1 MELSAVER
9 DEMALG
15 TGVSRRV
22 MAARLITGLL
32 QGVLLYWLYRAGK
45 GGAWPATAPYLMVPL
60 MMLALFLPVLLV
72 SSIGH
77 MPARKA
83 AAWLATAF
91 LVILAMALHDAWRGH
106 HGYPM
111 FDSWAARRV
120 YSPSQ
125 ILALCSVPFFFIAQS
140 LVLSGVHDRRR
151 VASYGTYFEIAWK
164 LGVQLLF
171 SVFFVGALFMVLFMG
186 GALFKLIK
194 LTFLE
199 QLLREAWFNV
209 PVIFTAFSCAM
220 HITDVR
226 PAIVRGIRTLLL
238 VLMSWILP
246 GAAIIVTGFLCSLR
260 FTGLQALWE
269 TRHATSVLLSAVL
282 VLVVLINAA
291 FQNGEA
297 VAGVQTIVRLS
308 TRAACILIFPL
319 TVIGIYALGLRVAQY
334 GWTTDR
340 IIAAA
345 CLLVASCYAIGYA
358 WAAYQYDTWLRPL
371 APVNVTAAFLVIA
384 VMLALFT
391 PIADPARISVNS
403 QMARLESGKTAPG
416 QFDFRYLRFEGGRY
430 GKAALERLKQWS
442 TGPDAATVRREAA
455 LALAL
460 TDNQRWTGNKLAAVP
475 ISVEENVT
483 AWPAGAKLPASF
495 VSQKWEAVA
504 DDGKPNC
511 LNSKKG
517 RCDGFMIDMTGD
529 GVDEVLLIDVSDGDN
544 ALMAQ
549 GPDGSWRLIG
559 TINYQY
565 SRCKPLLEKL
575 KSGDFSVVAPNLREL
590 EVGGQRVG
598 LVLRPALPDAGCK
611 AIK

>member
-15 TGVSRRV
+15 AGVSRRV

-45 GGAWPATAPYLMVPL
+45 DGAWPATAPYLVVPL

-77 MPARKA
+77 MSARKT
-83 AAWLATAF
+83 AAWLATAS

-111 FDSWAARRV
+111 FDNWAERRV

-151 VASYGTYFEIAWK
+151 VAAYGTYFEIAWK

-171 SVFFVGALFMVLFMG
+171 SAFFVGALFMVLFMG
-186 GALFKLIK
+186 SALFKLIK
-194 LTFLE
+194 LNFLE

-209 PVIFTAFSCAM
+209 PVVFTAFSCAM

-246 GAAIIVTGFLCSLR
+246 VAAIIVTGFLCSLP

-269 TRHATSVLLSAVL
+269 TRHATSVLLSAVV

-319 TVIGIYALGLRVAQY
+319 TVIGIYALALRVAQY

-371 APVNVTAAFLVIA
+371 AAVNVTAAFLTIA

-403 QMARLESGKTAPG
+403 QMARLESGKTAPSG
-416 QFDFRYLRFEGGRY
+416 YSPICAPGR
-430 GKAALERLKQWS
+430 
-442 TGPDAATVRREAA
+442 
-455 LALAL
+455 
-460 TDNQRWTGNKLAAVP
+460 
-475 ISVEENVT
+475 
-483 AWPAGAKLPASF
+483 
-495 VSQKWEAVA
+495 
-504 DDGKPNC
+504 
-511 LNSKKG
+511 
-517 RCDGFMIDMTGD
+517 
-529 GVDEVLLIDVSDGDN
+529 
-544 ALMAQ
+544 
-549 GPDGSWRLIG
+549 
-559 TINYQY
+559 
-565 SRCKPLLEKL
+565 
-575 KSGDFSVVAPNLREL
+575 
-590 EVGGQRVG
+590 
-598 LVLRPALPDAGCK
+598 RPA
-611 AIK
+611 

>member
-45 GGAWPATAPYLMVPL
+45 DGVWPATAPYLAVPL

-77 MPARKA
+77 MPARKT
-83 AAWLATAF
+83 AAWLATAS

-106 HGYPM
+106 HGYPI
-111 FDSWAARRV
+111 FDNWAERRV

-171 SVFFVGALFMVLFMG
+171 SAFFVGALFMVLFMG
-186 GALFKLIK
+186 SALFKLIK
-194 LTFLE
+194 LNFLE
-199 QLLREAWFNV
+199 ELLREAWFNV
-209 PVIFTAFSCAM
+209 PVVFTAFSCAM

-246 GAAIIVTGFLCSLR
+246 VAAIIVTGFLCSLP

-269 TRHATSVLLSAVL
+269 TRHATSVLLAAVV

-308 TRAACILIFPL
+308 TRASCILIFPL
-319 TVIGIYALGLRVAQY
+319 TAIGIYALGLRVAQY

-430 GKAALERLKQWS
+430 GREALERLKQRS
-442 TGPDAATVRREAA
+442 GGSDAAMVRAEAA
-455 LALAL
+455 RVLAFA
-460 TDNQRWTGNKLAAVP
+460 DHERWSSLKPPGVT
-475 ISVEENVT
+475 IDVEGQVT

-495 VSQKWEAVA
+495 VSQKWQDVA
-504 DDGKPNC
+504 DERKPDC
-511 LNSKKG
+511 LGSKNSK
-517 RCDGFMIDMTGD
+517 CDGFVIDLTGD
-529 GVDEVLLIDVSDGDN
+529 GLDDVLLINSSSGNN

-549 GPDGSWRLIG
+549 DAEGKWGSVGSISYK
-559 TINYQY
+559 I
-565 SRCKPLLEKL
+565 SRCQPLIEKL
-575 KSGDFSVVAPNLREL
+575 KSGDFRVIAPKMREL
-590 EVGGQRVG
+590 EIGGQRVG
-598 LVLRPALPDAGCK
+598 VNMEPVLPDGGCRPVK
-611 AIK
+611 

>member
-1 MELSAVER
+1 
-9 DEMALG
+9 
-15 TGVSRRV
+15 
-22 MAARLITGLL
+22 MAARLIAGLL

-45 GGAWPATAPYLMVPL
+45 DGVWPATAPYLIVPL

-77 MPARKA
+77 MQPRKA
-83 AAWLATAF
+83 AAWLATAS

-111 FDSWAARRV
+111 FDNWADRRV

-140 LVLSGVHDRRR
+140 LVLSGVHDQRR
-151 VASYGTYFEIAWK
+151 VASYGTYFETAWK

-186 GALFKLIK
+186 SALFKLIK

-199 QLLREAWFNV
+199 HLLRQAWFNV
-209 PVIFTAFSCAM
+209 PVFFTAFSCAM

-246 GAAIIVTGFLCSLR
+246 VAAIIVTGFLCSLP

-269 TRHATSVLLSAVL
+269 TRHATSVLLSAVV

-334 GWTTDR
+334 GWSTDR

-345 CLLVASCYAIGYA
+345 CLLVASCYAVGYA

-371 APVNVTAAFLVIA
+371 APVNVSAAFLVIT

-391 PIADPARISVNS
+391 PVADPARISVNS
-403 QMARLESGKTAPG
+403 QMARLESGKAAVG

-430 GKAALERLKQWS
+430 GKDALERLKQWS
-442 TGPDAATVRREAA
+442 AGPDAASVRREATLA
-455 LALAL
+455 LALA
-460 TDNQRWTGNKLAAVP
+460 DNQRWSGNKLAAVP

-483 AWPAGAKLPASF
+483 AWPASAKLPASF
-495 VSQKWEAVA
+495 VAQKWEAVA
-504 DDGKPNC
+504 DDRKPNC

-517 RCDGFMIDMTGD
+517 RCDGFMIDITGD
-529 GVDEVLLIDVSDGDN
+529 GADEVLLIDMNSGDN
-544 ALMAQ
+544 ALMSQ
-549 GPDGSWRLIG
+549 SPDGSWGSIG
-559 TINYQY
+559 SINYAY
-565 SRCKPLLEKL
+565 ARCQPLLDKL
-575 KSGDFSVVAPNLREL
+575 KSGDFSVVAPRVREL
-590 EVGGQRVG
+590 DVGGQRVPV
-598 LVLRPALPDAGCK
+598 LVRPELSHASCK
-611 AIK
+611 AIE

>member
-22 MAARLITGLL
+22 MAARLATGLL
-32 QGVLLYWLYRAGK
+32 QGVLLYWLYRAAKDGV
-45 GGAWPATAPYLMVPL
+45 WPATAQYLMVPL

-72 SSIGH
+72 STLGH
-77 MPARKA
+77 MSARKG
-83 AAWLATAF
+83 AAWLTAAA

-111 FDSWAARRV
+111 FGNQADRGV
-120 YSPSQ
+120 YAPSQ

-140 LVLSGVHDRRR
+140 LVLAGVHDRRW
-151 VASYGTYFEIAWK
+151 VAGYGAYFEIAWK

-171 SVFFVGALFMVLFMG
+171 SVFFVGALFVVLFMG
-186 GALFKLIK
+186 SALFKLIK
-194 LTFLE
+194 LDFLQE
-199 QLLREAWFNV
+199 LLKEAWFNV
-209 PVIFTAFSCAM
+209 PVVFTAFSCAM

-246 GAAIIVTGFLCSLR
+246 VAAIIVTGFLCSLP

-269 TRHATSVLLSAVL
+269 TRHATSVLLSAVV

-297 VAGVQTIVRLS
+297 VAGVATIVRLS

-319 TVIGIYALGLRVAQY
+319 TVIGIYALALRVAQY

-358 WAAYQYDTWLRPL
+358 WAAYQYDTWLHPL
-371 APVNVTAAFLVIA
+371 AAVNVTAAFLVIA

-391 PIADPARISVNS
+391 PIVDPARISVNS
-403 QMARLESGKTAPG
+403 QMARLESGKTAVG

-442 TGPDAATVRREAA
+442 AGSDAASVRREAA

-460 TDNQRWTGNKLAAVP
+460 ADNQRWLPRKLAAEP
-475 ISVEENVT
+475 ISVGENVT
-483 AWPAGAKLPASF
+483 VWPSGAALPASF
-495 VSQKWEAVA
+495 VSQKWEEVA
-504 DDGKPNC
+504 DDRKPAC

-517 RCDGFMIDMTGD
+517 RCDGFMIDMAGD
-529 GVDEVLLIDVSDGDN
+529 GANEVLLIDMAGGDN

-549 GPDGSWRLIG
+549 GPDGSWGSIG
-559 TINYQY
+559 SLNYQY
-565 SRCKPLLEKL
+565 SRCKPLLDKL
-575 KSGDFSVVAPNLREL
+575 KSGEFSVVAPKVKEL

-598 LVLRPALPDAGCK
+598 VRMRPELSQAGCK
-611 AIK
+611 DIK

>member
-15 TGVSRRV
+15 SSASRRV
-22 MAARLITGLL
+22 MAVRLITGLL
-32 QGVLLYWLYRAGK
+32 QGALLYWLYRAGK
-45 GGAWPATAPYLMVPL
+45 DGVWPATAPYLIVPL

-77 MPARKA
+77 LPPRKA
-83 AAWLATAF
+83 AGWLATAS

-111 FDSWAARRV
+111 FDNWADRRV

-151 VASYGTYFEIAWK
+151 VASYGTYFETAWK

-171 SVFFVGALFMVLFMG
+171 SAFFVGALFMVLFMG
-186 GALFKLIK
+186 SALFKLIK
-194 LTFLE
+194 LNFLE
-199 QLLREAWFNV
+199 LLLREAWFNV

-246 GAAIIVTGFLCSLR
+246 VAAIIVTGFLCSLP

-269 TRHATSVLLSAVL
+269 TRHATSVLLSAVV

-371 APVNVTAAFLVIA
+371 APVNVTAAFLVIV

-403 QMARLESGKTAPG
+403 QMARLESGKTAVG

-430 GKAALERLKQWS
+430 GKDALERLKQWS
-442 TGPDAATVRREAA
+442 SGTDAASVRREAA
-455 LALAL
+455 LVLAL
-460 TDNQRWTGNKLAAVP
+460 KDSQRWSGNKLAAVP

-495 VSQKWEAVA
+495 VSQKWETVVNEA
-504 DDGKPNC
+504 KPDC

-529 GVDEVLLIDVSDGDN
+529 GVDEVLLIDVASGDN

-549 GPDGSWRLIG
+549 RPDGSWGLIG

-565 SRCKPLLEKL
+565 SHCKPLLEKL
-575 KSGDFSVVAPNLREL
+575 KAGTFSVVESKVREL
-590 EVGGQRVG
+590 EVAGQRVG
-598 LVLRPALPDAGCK
+598 LIMLPVSPEAGCK

>member
-15 TGVSRRV
+15 TGASRRV
-22 MAARLITGLL
+22 MAVRLVTGLL

-45 GGAWPATAPYLMVPL
+45 DGVWPATAQYLMVPL

-77 MPARKA
+77 MPARKT
-83 AAWLATAF
+83 AAWLATAS
-91 LVILAMALHDAWRGH
+91 LLIGAMALHDAWRGH

-111 FDSWAARRV
+111 FDNWADRRV
-120 YSPSQ
+120 YAPSQ
-125 ILALCSVPFFFIAQS
+125 ILALCSVPFFFVAQA
-140 LVLSGVHDRRR
+140 LVLAGVHDQRR
-151 VASYGTYFEIAWK
+151 VAGYGTYFETAWK

-171 SVFFVGALFMVLFMG
+171 SAFFVGALFMVLFMG
-186 GALFKLIK
+186 SALFKLIK
-194 LTFLE
+194 LNFLE
-199 QLLREAWFNV
+199 ELLRQSWFNV
-209 PVIFTAFSCAM
+209 PVAFTAFACAM

-246 GAAIIVTGFLCSLR
+246 VAAIIVAGFLCSLP

-269 TRHATSVLLSAVL
+269 TRHATSVLLSAVV

-371 APVNVTAAFLVIA
+371 AAVNVTAAFLAIA
-384 VMLALFT
+384 VVLALFT

-403 QMARLESGKTAPG
+403 QMARLESGKAAVG

-430 GKAALERLKQWS
+430 GKAALDRLKQWS
-442 TGPDAATVRREAA
+442 AGPDAAAVRREAA

-460 TDNQRWTGNKLAAVP
+460 ADNQRWSGNKLAAVP

-483 AWPAGAKLPASF
+483 AWPAGARLPASF
-495 VSQKWEAVA
+495 VSQKWEQVA
-504 DDGKPNC
+504 DDSKPNC

-529 GVDEVLLIDVSDGDN
+529 GVDEVLLIDGNGGDN

-549 GPDGSWRLIG
+549 GPDGSWRSIG
-559 TINYQY
+559 SIDYQY
-565 SRCKPLLEKL
+565 SRCKPLVEKL
-575 KSGDFSVVAPNLREL
+575 RSGDFSVVAPTVREL

-598 LVLRPALPDAGCK
+598 MVMHPAPRDGGCK
-611 AIK
+611 AIR

>member
-22 MAARLITGLL
+22 MAARLVTGLL

-45 GGAWPATAPYLMVPL
+45 EGLWPATAPYLAVPL

-72 SSIGH
+72 SSVGH

-83 AAWLATAF
+83 AAWLAAAS

-111 FDSWAARRV
+111 FDNWTERRV

-151 VASYGTYFEIAWK
+151 VASYGTYFEVAWK

-186 GALFKLIK
+186 SALFKLIK
-194 LTFLE
+194 LNFLE
-199 QLLREAWFNV
+199 QLLTEAWFNV
-209 PVIFTAFSCAM
+209 PVVFTAFSCAM

-246 GAAIIVTGFLCSLR
+246 VAAVIVTGFLCSLP

-269 TRHATSVLLSAVL
+269 TRHATSVLLAAVV

-291 FQNGEA
+291 FQNGDA
-297 VAGVQTIVRLS
+297 AAGVQAIVRLS

-319 TVIGIYALGLRVAQY
+319 TAIGIYALGLRVAQY

-403 QMARLESGKTAPG
+403 QMARLESGKTAVG
-416 QFDFRYLRFEGGRY
+416 QFDFRFLRFEGGRY
-430 GKAALERLKQWS
+430 GKAALERLEHWS
-442 TGPDAATVRREAA
+442 AGGDVALVRAEAA
-455 LALAL
+455 RMLALA
-460 TDNQRWTGNKLAAVP
+460 DHERWPTPRPSGAP
-475 ISVEENVT
+475 IDVEGHVT
-483 AWPAGAKLPASF
+483 AWPSGARLPASF
-495 VSQKWEAVA
+495 VSQRWQDVA
-504 DDGKPNC
+504 DDQKPEC
-511 LNSKKG
+511 LRSKEG
-517 RCDGFMIDMTGD
+517 SCDGFMIDLTGD
-529 GVDEVLLIDVSDGDN
+529 GVDDVLLINSSSGNN
-544 ALMAQ
+544 ALMTQDAE
-549 GPDGSWRLIG
+549 GKWRSIGSISYK
-559 TINYQY
+559 I
-565 SRCKPLLEKL
+565 SRCHPLIDKL
-575 KSGDFSVVAPNLREL
+575 KQGDFSIVPPKVREL
-590 EVGGQRVG
+590 DIGGHRVA
-598 LVLRPALPDAGCK
+598 VTMNPDLPETGCGPVK
-611 AIK
+611 